1 MASSSLLPRL
11 VLVTAIILTA
21 GAGVK
26 NYLNKEAI
34 KTEREAA
41 KTQVDASQ
49 ARIQKAADEAKA
61 AKADCEKLK
70 AELAAKG
77 TNDGTGAS
85 AGDVAAAKTAAE
97 QAQAQVQAKNT
108 EIDDLKKKLAE
119 ASSAKPAQ
127 DPAMEAKVAE
137 AVKAAAE
144 KDQIAKTLQAK
155 AEEAEHKAAALEAEN
170 TRRAAGLAK
179 PGLEGK
185 VLAVNPA
192 WNFVVLNIGDKQG
205 VVAGAALIVKRG
217 GNMVA
222 KLRVSSVEPSTS
234 IADIQGAGTG
244 RSFTVQAGDVVIFP
258 GS

>member
-1 MASSSLLPRL
+1 M
-11 VLVTAIILTA
+11 VLADIA
-21 GAGVK
+21 
-26 NYLNKEAI
+26 NE
-34 KTEREAA
+34 
-41 KTQVDASQ
+41 
-49 ARIQKAADEAKA
+49 KAADEAKA

-144 KDQIAKTLQAK
+144 KDQIAKLKAQLRSLQRQLATQNDQLV
-155 AEEAEHKAAALEAEN
+155 EAPE
-170 TRRAAGLAK
+170 
-179 PGLEGK
+179 
-185 VLAVNPA
+185 
-192 WNFVVLNIGDKQG
+192 
-205 VVAGAALIVKRG
+205 
-217 GNMVA
+217 
-222 KLRVSSVEPSTS
+222 
-234 IADIQGAGTG
+234 
-244 RSFTVQAGDVVIFP
+244 SFSNYA
-258 GS
+258 